1 MAFVYSF
8 FFCETAT
15 VPSLNPL
22 RKRLRT
28 TLKWDM
34 RPVPVIFLRMAFS
47 DQLQLR
53 MRAPGNP
60 HEAHVFFWMW
70 KDDFPHRRHKVCVLL
85 RRLPNELVPIV
96 ILLCLEVEPESSI
109 KVLYFCGCIYLVLI
123 GTWFL
128 VLNSH
133 LILLFILLITLI
145 FCTNPSV
152 NISLFIWESGDMNM

>member
-28 TLKWDM
+28 TLRWDM

-85 RRLPNELVPIV
+85 RRLPNELVPLV
-96 ILLCLEVEPESSI
+96 ILICLEVYYVNYVNFFV
-109 KVLYFCGCIYLVLI
+109 KR
-123 GTWFL
+123 FL
-128 VLNSH
+128 VGKCSKSNY
-133 LILLFILLITLI
+133 FILSAPRSANAKST
-145 FCTNPSV
+145 TS
-152 NISLFIWESGDMNM
+152 